1 MLSHVQSLCRRL
13 GNGNGTVREW
23 PLREGASWRRDDRR
37 SKLELMTRTIEDL
50 IPDYLRGLP
59 VYVPGKPIE
68 EVEREL
74 KVHAVKLASNENPLG
89 PSPKAIAAAH
99 AVLGDANRYPDGGTH
114 LLRKALAE
122 RHGVSPEEVFIG
134 LGSSE
139 IIDLASRVLL
149 RAGLQGLTSEG
160 TYAPFS
166 VAIRASGAELV
177 LVPQREF
184 AFDLKA
190 MSRAITPKT
199 GVIYLANPNNPTG
212 SAFTSKEFEEFLA
225 RVPDGVL
232 VVLDEAYIDYAM
244 SMGLR
249 DAVEAY
255 RKRKNLLILRTFSKV
270 YGLAGLRIGY
280 AIGRPELLSAMNKLR
295 TPFNTSGVAQA
306 AALAALDDNEH
317 VTRCIQSN
325 AAERKRLSEGLT
337 KLGFR
342 PVASEANFVFMVVG
356 PEATALSDG
365 LLQMGVIVRPLGWM
379 GFPEAMRISVGTAEE
394 NDKCLSAM
402 TQVISRRAGKSE
414 LAAR

>member
-1 MLSHVQSLCRRL
+1 MGWLQDSGRSRL
-13 GNGNGTVREW
+13 GE
-23 PLREGASWRRDDRR
+23 
-37 SKLELMTRTIEDL
+37 MTRTIEEL

-74 KVHAVKLASNENPLG
+74 KIQAVKLASNENPLG
-89 PSPKAIAAAH
+89 PSPKGIEAAQA
-99 AVLGDANRYPDGGTH
+99 ALGGANRYPDGGTH
-114 LLRKALAE
+114 ALRQTLAE
-122 RHGVSPEEVFIG
+122 RRGVLQEEIFVG

-177 LVPQREF
+177 LVPQRHY
-184 AFDLKA
+184 AFDLDA
-190 MSRAITPKT
+190 IAEAITPKT

-212 SAFTSKEFEEFLA
+212 SAFTGREFEDFLEK
-225 RVPDGVL
+225 VPDGVL
-232 VVLDEAYIDYAM
+232 VVLDEAYIHYAV
-244 SMGLR
+244 SVGLR
-249 DAVEAY
+249 DSAEAY

-280 AIGRPELLSAMNKLR
+280 AIGRAELLTAMNKLR

-306 AALAALDDNEH
+306 AALAALDDKQH
-317 VTRCIQSN
+317 VERCIATN
-325 AAERKRLSEGLT
+325 ALERKRLSDGLT
-337 KLGFR
+337 KLGLR
-342 PVASEANFVFMVVG
+342 PVVSEANFVFVPVG
-356 PEATALSDG
+356 PDAKDVSEE
-365 LLQMGVIVRPLGWM
+365 LLHLGVIVRPLGWM
-379 GFPEAMRISVGTAEE
+379 GLPEAIRISVGVAEE
-394 NDKCLSAM
+394 NEKCLAALA
-402 TQVISRRAGKSE
+402 QVLAKRTGSE

>member
-1 MLSHVQSLCRRL
+1 
-13 GNGNGTVREW
+13 
-23 PLREGASWRRDDRR
+23 
-37 SKLELMTRTIEDL
+37 MTRTIEDL

-74 KVHAVKLASNENPLG
+74 KIHAVKLASNENPLG
-89 PSPKAIAAAH
+89 PSPKGIAAAR
-99 AVLGDANRYPDGGTH
+99 AVLEDSNRYPDGGTH
-114 LLRKALAE
+114 ALRQTLAE

-139 IIDLASRVLL
+139 LIDLAARVLL
-149 RAGLQGLTSEG
+149 RPGVQGLTSEG

-177 LVPQREF
+177 LVPQRQF
-184 AFDLKA
+184 AFALKA
-190 MSRAITPKT
+190 MAKAITPKT

-212 SAFTSKEFEEFLA
+212 SAFGRAEFNEFLTT
-225 RVPDGVL
+225 VPDGVL
-232 VVLDEAYIDYAM
+232 VVLDEAYIHYGL

-249 DAVEAY
+249 DSVEAY

-280 AIGRPELLSAMNKLR
+280 AMGRPELLTAMNKLR

-306 AALAALDDNEH
+306 AALAALDDNGH
-317 VTRCIQSN
+317 VARCIETN
-325 AAERKRLSEGLT
+325 AAERKRLTEGLA
-337 KLGFR
+337 KLGYR
-342 PVASEANFVFMVVG
+342 PVPSESNFVFLVAG
-356 PEATALSDG
+356 PDAKGLSDE
-365 LLQMGVIVRPLGWM
+365 LLKMGVIVRPLGWM
-379 GFPEAMRISVGTAEE
+379 GFPEAIRISVGTAEE
-394 NDKCLSAM
+394 NEKCLSAM
-402 TQVISRRAGKSE
+402 ARVILKRAGEGE

>member
-1 MLSHVQSLCRRL
+1 
-13 GNGNGTVREW
+13 
-23 PLREGASWRRDDRR
+23 
-37 SKLELMTRTIEDL
+37 MTRTIEEL

-74 KVHAVKLASNENPLG
+74 KIHAVKLASNENPLG
-89 PSPKAIAAAH
+89 PSPKGIAAAR

-114 LLRKALAE
+114 ALRQTLAE
-122 RHGVSPEEVFIG
+122 RLGVSAEEIFVG

-139 IIDLASRVLL
+139 IIDLAARVLL

-166 VAIRASGAELV
+166 VAIRASGAQLV
-177 LVPQREF
+177 LAPQRDF
-184 AFDLKA
+184 AFDLAA
-190 MSRAITPKT
+190 MAKAITPKT
-199 GVIYLANPNNPTG
+199 AVIYLANPNNPTG
-212 SAFTSKEFEEFLA
+212 SAFGREEFDEFLA
-225 RVPDGVL
+225 AVPDGML
-232 VVLDEAYIDYAM
+232 VVLDEAYVHYAV

-249 DAVEAY
+249 DSVETY
-255 RKRKNLLILRTFSKV
+255 GKRENLLILRTFSKV
-270 YGLAGLRIGY
+270 FGLAGLRIGY

-306 AALAALDDNEH
+306 AALAALDDKEH
-317 VTRCIQSN
+317 VARCIESN
-325 AAERKRLSEGLT
+325 TKERKRLSEGLA
-337 KLGFR
+337 KLGFP
-342 PVASEANFVFMVVG
+342 PVPSEANFVFIVVG
-356 PEATALSDG
+356 PEAKALSNE

-402 TQVISRRAGKSE
+402 ARVMNGKDRDALKRAPTAPKKGE

>member
-1 MLSHVQSLCRRL
+1 
-13 GNGNGTVREW
+13 
-23 PLREGASWRRDDRR
+23 
-37 SKLELMTRTIEDL
+37 MTQTIEDL

-74 KVHAVKLASNENPLG
+74 KIHAVKLASNENPLG
-89 PSPKAIAAAH
+89 PSPKAMVAAR
-99 AVLGDANRYPDGGTH
+99 AVLRDSNRYPDGDTH
-114 LLRKALAE
+114 ALRQTLAE
-122 RHGVSPEEVFIG
+122 RRGVSPEEIFIG

-139 IIDLASRVLL
+139 LIDLAARALL

-177 LVPQREF
+177 LVPQRDF

-190 MSRAITPKT
+190 MANAITPKT
-199 GVIYLANPNNPTG
+199 GAIYLANPNNPTG
-212 SAFTSKEFEEFLA
+212 SAFGRKEFEEFLTA
-225 RVPDGVL
+225 VPDGVL
-232 VVLDEAYIDYAM
+232 VVLDEAYIHYAT

-249 DAVEAY
+249 DSVEAHHQ
-255 RKRKNLLILRTFSKV
+255 RKNLLILRTFSKV

-280 AIGRPELLSAMNKLR
+280 AIGPPGLLSAMNKLR
-295 TPFNTSGVAQA
+295 TPFNTSSVAQA
-306 AALAALDDNEH
+306 AALAALDDQEH
-317 VTRCIQSN
+317 VTRCIETN
-325 AAERKRLSEGLT
+325 AAERKRLSEGLA

-342 PVASEANFVFMVVG
+342 AVASEANFVFIVVG
-356 PEATALSDG
+356 PDAKALSDD
-365 LLQMGVIVRPLGWM
+365 LLQLGVIVRPLGWM
-379 GFPEAMRISVGTAEE
+379 GFPDAVRISVGTAEE

-402 TQVISRRAGKSE
+402 ARMILKRAGRGE

>member
-1 MLSHVQSLCRRL
+1 
-13 GNGNGTVREW
+13 
-23 PLREGASWRRDDRR
+23 
-37 SKLELMTRTIEDL
+37 MTRTIEDL
-50 IPDYLRGLP
+50 IPDYLHGLP

-74 KVHAVKLASNENPLG
+74 KIHAVKLASNENPLG
-89 PSPKAIAAAH
+89 PSPKGIAAAK
-99 AVLGDANRYPDGGTH
+99 AVLADSNRYPDGGTH
-114 LLRKALAE
+114 ALRQTLAE
-122 RHGVSPEEVFIG
+122 RHGVSPDELFIG

-139 IIDLASRVLL
+139 LIDLAARVLL

-166 VAIRASGAELV
+166 VAIRASGAELE

-190 MSRAITPKT
+190 MARAITPKT

-212 SAFTSKEFEEFLA
+212 SAFTGKEFEEFLA
-225 RVPDGVL
+225 GVPDGVL
-232 VVLDEAYIDYAM
+232 VVLDEAYIDYAV

-270 YGLAGLRIGY
+270 YGLAGMAIGD
-280 AIGRPELLSAMNKLR
+280 AIGRPELLSAMNRLR

-317 VTRCIQSN
+317 VTRCIETN
-325 AAERKRLSEGLT
+325 ARERKRLSGDLAEM
-337 KLGFR
+337 GFR
-342 PVASEANFVFMVVG
+342 PVPSEASFTF
-356 PEATALSDG
+356 
-365 LLQMGVIVRPLGWM
+365 IV
-379 GFPEAMRISVGTAEE
+379 
-394 NDKCLSAM
+394 
-402 TQVISRRAGKSE
+402 
-414 LAAR
+414 